1 MGHGATWKP
10 ILTPV
15 LEAAP
20 NAAAFI
26 GPGRDKRIV
35 PVRELTFQ
43 ALKPNPPSGWRVVS
57 FGQSPYPRI
66 QSATGIAHFDN
77 ELTSWEDNR
86 FGSIMTMRILIKT
99 AAVLKHGVAKST
111 STQELRDLMKSKGV

>member
-66 QSATGIAHFDN
+66 ESATGIAHFDAA
-77 ELTSWEDNR
+77 LKSWDDTR
-86 FGSIMTMRILIKT
+86 FGSIVTMRCIIK
-99 AAVLKHGVAKST
+99 AAAMQKYGVPKET
-111 STQELRDLMKSKGV
+111 TVK